1 MQSYKIYA
9 SSMHNRYFIM
19 MGVLTL
25 YTTLKEKGTF
35 LVALQKDKAGVDP
48 DNIWKIASQ
57 LKR

>member
-1 MQSYKIYA
+1 
-9 SSMHNRYFIM
+9 M

-48 DNIWKIASQ
+48 DNIWRVASQ
-57 LKR
+57 LKRYKKFVCLFVEISL

>member
-1 MQSYKIYA
+1 MQSYEIYA
-9 SSMHNRYFIM
+9 SLVQNRYFIM

-35 LVALQKDKAGVDP
+35 LVALQKDRAGVDP